1 MKDSSSCV
9 VHEYYRF
16 ATLCAGPV
24 GSGYLE
30 VQLDAVVSYNQAA
43 GEMLILE
50 KGQFTMPPIPWLW
63 KAKTSD
69 KYTNQSGC
77 RYFICLAFQSRVF
90 CVYQWSK
97 VQECEWTSIQVTSL

>member
-43 GEMLILE
+43 GEMLILK
-50 KGQFTMPPIPWLW
+50 KGQFTMPPIP
-63 KAKTSD
+63 SM
-69 KYTNQSGC
+69 
-77 RYFICLAFQSRVF
+77 V
-90 CVYQWSK
+90 VESK
-97 VQECEWTSIQVTSL
+97 

>member
-1 MKDSSSCV
+1 MKDNLSRA
-9 VHEYYRF
+9 VHEYYLN

-63 KAKTSD
+63 KAKLQIFTQKKQTQVVHLPCFSITSFLCISD
-69 KYTNQSGC
+69 D
-77 RYFICLAFQSRVF
+77 
-90 CVYQWSK
+90 
-97 VQECEWTSIQVTSL
+97 

>member
-1 MKDSSSCV
+1 MKDNSSCV
-9 VHEYYRF
+9 VHENYRF

-30 VQLDAVVSYNQAA
+30 VQLDAVVSCNQAA
-43 GEMLILE
+43 GEILILE

-69 KYTNQSGC
+69 EYTNQSKR
-77 RYFICLAFQSRVF
+77 RYFVYLAFQSRVF
-90 CVYQWSK
+90 PVY
-97 VQECEWTSIQVTSL
+97 IR

>member
-1 MKDSSSCV
+1 MKDNSSRV
-9 VHEYYRF
+9 VHEYYLI

-30 VQLDAVVSYNQAA
+30 VQLDAVISYNQAA
-43 GEMLILE
+43 GEMLMLE

-69 KYTNQSGC
+69 EYTNQSKR
-77 RYFICLAFQSRVF
+77 RYFVYLAFQSRVF
-90 CVYQWSK
+90 PVY
-97 VQECEWTSIQVTSL
+97 IR